1 MRGLGTNGA
10 RVTRG
15 PQDPGHGCMKYPA
28 PHGFA
33 EFMRIRSCGR
43 IRVSHRKAGRLGSA
57 TMSAADHL
65 RAAIRDVVDFPKP
78 GIVFKDITPVL
89 ADGKLF
95 RESISLLCKTAGDRK
110 IDKVVGIDARGFIF
124 AAAVADRLGAGFVPV
139 RKKGKLPWKTRQTAY
154 ALEYGESIVEL
165 HEDAV
170 KPGETILLVDDLLA
184 TGGTAA
190 AAVKLIDELGADIAG
205 ISVLI
210 ELTFLQGRSKLGA
223 HPVHAILTY

>member
-1 MRGLGTNGA
+1 M
-10 RVTRG
+10 
-15 PQDPGHGCMKYPA
+15 Q
-28 PHGFA
+28 
-33 EFMRIRSCGR
+33 
-43 IRVSHRKAGRLGSA
+43 
-57 TMSAADHL
+57 AAAL

-95 RESISLLCKTAGDRK
+95 RESVSLLCETAGGGK
-110 IDKVVGIDARGFIF
+110 IDKIVGIDARGFIF

-154 ALEYGESIVEL
+154 SLEYGESIVEL

-170 KPGETILLVDDLLA
+170 KSGESVLLVDDLLA

-190 AAVKLIDELGADIAG
+190 AAVRLLDELGANIVG

-210 ELTFLQGRSKLGA
+210 ELGFLQGRSKLVP
-223 HPVHAILTY
+223 HPVHAIITY

>member
-1 MRGLGTNGA
+1 
-10 RVTRG
+10 
-15 PQDPGHGCMKYPA
+15 
-28 PHGFA
+28 
-33 EFMRIRSCGR
+33 
-43 IRVSHRKAGRLGSA
+43 
-57 TMSAADHL
+57 MSTASL

-89 ADGKLF
+89 ADAKLF
-95 RESISLLCKTAGDRK
+95 RESISLLCETAGGAK

-154 ALEYGESIVEL
+154 SLEYGEAVVEL

-170 KPGETILLVDDLLA
+170 LPGESVLLVDDLLA

-190 AAVKLIDELGADIAG
+190 AAVKLLDELGANLVAIA
-205 ISVLI
+205 VLI
-210 ELTFLQGRSKLGA
+210 ELGFLAGRAQLAPHRVVS
-223 HPVHAILTY
+223 IITYD